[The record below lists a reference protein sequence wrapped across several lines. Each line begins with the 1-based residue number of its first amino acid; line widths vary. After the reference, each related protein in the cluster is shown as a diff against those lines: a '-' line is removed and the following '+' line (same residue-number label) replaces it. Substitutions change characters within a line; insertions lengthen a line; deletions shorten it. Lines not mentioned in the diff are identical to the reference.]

1 MQFFIQKTEN
11 WYRRV
16 VYLEARYLNRNFIIE
31 GDGMQM
37 RTGGVYKN
45 PNPIAHGVHTFPF
58 FPRFPTLVELIVGGS
73 VRGRAR
79 TWERSIGRDIKA
91 GP

>member
-1 MQFFIQKTEN
+1 
-11 WYRRV
+11 
-16 VYLEARYLNRNFIIE
+16 
-31 GDGMQM
+31 MQM

-91 GP
+91 GPWRKFPEVERESSTNPFGGLVSGPTLN